1 MGLCRNPLQCI
12 IPPHVTKKLAES
24 KDPEIRDLALHA
36 LALSGQFRGRRAAFA
51 AMGRVAPGQ
60 GLQRTIY
67 DARTGISL
75 PGDQVRKEG
84 DGATGDVEVNEAYD
98 GLGATYELYSK
109 VFQRDSLDGHGLPL
123 VATVHYDRKYDNA
136 FWNGTQMV
144 FGDGDGRIFNRF
156 TIAVDVI
163 GHELTHGVTQYACGL
178 EYQDQSGAL
187 NESFSDVFGSLVKQY
202 ALNQTADQADWL
214 IGAGLLAKGIKGK
227 ALRSMAAPG
236 TAYDDPVLGKDP
248 QPANMSDYD
257 DTQEDNGGVH
267 LNSGI
272 PNHAFYLVATK
283 LGGFAWED
291 AGHIWYQTLLRL
303 QPTAQFADAAA
314 LSIQV
319 AGELGQPQQQA
330 VSDAWDQVGVAP
342 ASFRPTKGKRRLPH
356 RRHAGAAAGN
366 GNGLDAILANFSRE
380 LKHYIESH

>member
-1 MGLCRNPLQCI
+1 
-12 IPPHVTKKLAES
+12 V
-24 KDPEIRDLALHA
+24 RDRALHA
-36 LALSGQFRGRRAAFA
+36 LALSSQFRGRRAAFA
-51 AMGRVAPGQ
+51 AFGHAAVGQ

-67 DARTGISL
+67 DAKNGISL
-75 PGDQVRKEG
+75 PGEQERKEG
-84 DGATGDVEVNEAYD
+84 DDPTGEVAVDEAYD
-98 GLGATYELYSK
+98 GLGATYDLFFHA
-109 VFQRDSLDGHGLPL
+109 FQRDSLDGHGLPL
-123 VATVHYDRKYDNA
+123 VATVHYDRKYNNA

-144 FGDGDGRIFNRF
+144 FGDGDGQIFNRF

-178 EYQDQSGAL
+178 EYQGQSGAL

-202 ALNQTADQADWL
+202 ALKQTADQADWL

-227 ALRSMAAPG
+227 ALRSMAEPG
-236 TAYDDPVLGKDP
+236 TAYDDPLLGKDP

-257 DTQEDNGGVH
+257 DTLEDNGGVH
-267 LNSGI
+267 INSGI

-283 LGGFAWED
+283 LGGSAWED

-303 QPTAQFADAAA
+303 QPMSQFADAAA

-319 AGELGQPQQQA
+319 AGELGQSQQQA

-342 ASFRPTKGKRRLPH
+342 ASFRPTKGKRRPPH
-356 RRHAGAAAGN
+356 RRAGAGAAN
-366 GNGLDAILANFSRE
+366 GNGLDAILANFTRE